1 MTVKQFVSCF
11 DKNYEEFA
19 ELLMTLISEKE
30 SIRNINRKTEEF
42 KKDRAITSDE
52 YIVTIGP
59 EGSKV
64 NKTNFPDCYDK
75 YGIHIGFRGRK
86 AWICC
91 EDYNWKKKE
100 VKEFRKELIL
110 LLDELGMRTDNIDVE
125 IEENIKKAKVA
136 KSTAIVCT
144 GGSLAGNIIMGSLI
158 TVSLMAPSIPIY
170 FLVYYYIKNKIFNYL
185 NKQKIREQ
193 QYKLAVVMFY
203 HKYIND
209 FLNINTLNDDVDK
222 DNRINF

>member
-1 MTVKQFVSCF
+1 MTEKSFVSCF
-11 DKNYEEFA
+11 DKNCEEFA
-19 ELLMTLISEKE
+19 ELLMTLISDEGA
-30 SIRNINRKTEEF
+30 IRNINIKKETF

-52 YIVTIGP
+52 YVVTIGL

-64 NKTNFPDCYDK
+64 NKMNFPDCYDK
-75 YGIHIGFRGRK
+75 YGIHIGFRGKK

-100 VKEFRKELIL
+100 VNEFRKELIL
-110 LLDELGMRTDNIDVE
+110 LLDELGMRTENIDVE

-144 GGSLAGNIIMGSLI
+144 GSLAGNIIMGSLI
-158 TVSLMAPSIPIY
+158 TTLMATNIPIY
-170 FLVYYYIKNKIFNYL
+170 LSVYCYIKNKIWNFL
-185 NKQKIREQ
+185 NKHKIREQ

-203 HKYIND
+203 HKYINE
-209 FLNINTLNDDVDK
+209 FLNISTSKEDAEK
-222 DNRINF
+222 DNGMNF

>member
-1 MTVKQFVSCF
+1 MTEKSFVSCF
-11 DKNYEEFA
+11 DKNCEEYA
-19 ELLMTLISEKE
+19 ETLMTLISENE
-30 SIRNINRKTEEF
+30 SIRNINLKKEAF
-42 KKDRAITSDE
+42 KKDRVITSDE
-52 YIVTIGP
+52 YVLTIGS

-75 YGIHIGFRGRK
+75 YGIHIGFRGKK

-91 EDYNWKKKE
+91 EDYDWNKKE

-125 IEENIKKAKVA
+125 IEENIKKAKAA

-144 GGSLAGNIIMGSLI
+144 GSSAGNIIMGSLI

-170 FLVYYYIKNKIFNYL
+170 LSVYYYIKNKICNYL

-209 FLNINTLNDDVDK
+209 FLNINTSKDDVDK
-222 DNRINF
+222 DNGMNF

>member
-1 MTVKQFVSCF
+1 MTEKSFVSCF
-11 DKNYEEFA
+11 DKNCEEYA
-19 ELLMTLISEKE
+19 ETLMTLISENE
-30 SIRNINRKTEEF
+30 SIRNINLKKEAF
-42 KKDRAITSDE
+42 KKDRVITSDE
-52 YIVTIGP
+52 YVLTIGS

-75 YGIHIGFRGRK
+75 YGIHIGFRGKK

-91 EDYNWKKKE
+91 EDYDWNKKE

-125 IEENIKKAKVA
+125 IEENIKKAKAA

-144 GGSLAGNIIMGSLI
+144 GSLAGNIIMGSLVTI
-158 TVSLMAPSIPIY
+158 LMATSIPIY
-170 FLVYYYIKNKIFNYL
+170 LSVYYYIKNKIWNYL

-209 FLNINTLNDDVDK
+209 FLNINTSKDDVDK
-222 DNRINF
+222 DNGMNF